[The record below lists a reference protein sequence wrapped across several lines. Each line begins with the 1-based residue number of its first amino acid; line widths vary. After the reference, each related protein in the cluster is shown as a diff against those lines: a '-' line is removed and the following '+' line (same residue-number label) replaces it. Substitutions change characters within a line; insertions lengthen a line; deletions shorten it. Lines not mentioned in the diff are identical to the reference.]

1 MLIKKQ
7 YTDLKGNV
15 RKEKLISQFL
25 DSNGRVKVMLS
36 DKGQQKNMFISRLVA
51 ISFIPNPEN
60 KPEVNHLDGN
70 VLNNHKDNLEWNT
83 GEENKK
89 HAVLNGLTAKG
100 EKSGKSVLT
109 EIIVRCIKADL
120 SLGIYTN
127 IEVAKRNN
135 TSVHNVSDIKNKRTW
150 SHLN

>member
-1 MLIKKQ
+1 MTDFVFKDVINYSNYKISECGKMLIKKQ
-7 YTDLKGNV
+7 YTDLKGNI

-36 DKGQQKNMFISRLVA
+36 DKG
-51 ISFIPNPEN
+51 
-60 KPEVNHLDGN
+60 
-70 VLNNHKDNLEWNT
+70 
-83 GEENKK
+83 
-89 HAVLNGLTAKG
+89 

-109 EIIVRCIKADL
+109 EIIVRSIKTDL
-120 SLGIYTN
+120 SVGIYTN